1 MFTKYFFLSSEPT
14 RLSLLMTLINLK
26 NEDELPEDLMTYQMI
41 GVAEGMNA
49 NFLIG
54 CINVS

>member
-1 MFTKYFFLSSEPT
+1 
-14 RLSLLMTLINLK
+14 MTLINLK
-26 NEDELPEDLMTYQMI
+26 NEDELPEDLTTYQMI